1 MDKTTLRTKLHNY
14 YHVVFEPELIDEIVK
29 VSQYKMIKKDT
40 ILLDIGESFKAI
52 PLILHGA
59 IKISH
64 EAANGDEIAIYFLEM
79 GDTCTATFGSGLQSK
94 KSKVRAIAET
104 DAEIILIPIEKL
116 EEWLVKYKSWRDF
129 VMDSYHTRFDEMIE
143 TIDTLAFLKMD
154 KRLYKYLVD
163 KVQITRSPVLE
174 TTHKEIALDI
184 NTSRVVVSR
193 LLKQLENEKKIKLNR
208 NKIEVLE
215 Y

>member
-1 MDKTTLRTKLHNY
+1 MEKANLRTKLNDY
-14 YHVVFEPELIDEIVK
+14 YHVVFEPELIDEIVETSVLKK
-29 VSQYKMIKKDT
+29 VKKDS
-40 ILLDIGESFKAI
+40 ILLDIGQKFNAI
-52 PLILHGA
+52 PLILNGA

-64 EAANGDEIAIYFLEM
+64 EAKNGDEIAIYFLER
-79 GDTCTATFGSGLQSK
+79 GDTCTATFGSGLQHT
-94 KSKVRAIAET
+94 KSKIRATAET
-104 DAEIILIPIEKL
+104 DAELIFIPIEKL
-116 EEWLVKYKSWRDF
+116 DEWLVKYRTWREF
-129 VMDSYHTRFDEMIE
+129 VLDSYHIRFDEMIE

-154 KRLYKYLVD
+154 KRLFKYLVD
-163 KVQITRSPVLE
+163 KVQITRSPILE

-193 LLKQLENEKKIKLNR
+193 LLKQLENEQKIKLNR